1 MTKLEIAC
9 VVCGLIGILIYQPT
23 RIKLDN
29 GNFADILLIAML
41 IIKDLCFLAMI
52 VLPLYFRLWKK

>member
-23 RIKLDN
+23 RIKIDN
-29 GNFADILLIAML
+29 GNFADILLIAMFIL
-41 IIKDLCFLAMI
+41 KDLCFLTMI
-52 VLPLYFRLWKK
+52 MLPLYFRLWR